1 MAAETLPPIVM
12 WHYRG
17 NPKELS
23 SPVLKGWQGIV
34 SQAIESTVTAAAYAA
49 NLYVQSDRNLTGYLV
64 DTTVPHPEYWTAYT
78 CPEETAT
85 KTDSLI
91 RLVYGAWLGIYGD
104 HKLID
109 TTTKQIKR
117 VHNEMALE
125 NPTLADLAAVFGRLV
140 VPDLV
145 NRILP
150 GTPWKPSREAMTV
163 PAFPKMPDEAT
174 AALWRAARLPGVNET

>member
-91 RLVYGAWLGIYGD
+91 RPEHLGN
-104 HKLID
+104 
-109 TTTKQIKR
+109 Q
-117 VHNEMALE
+117 V
-125 NPTLADLAAVFGRLV
+125 VRL
-140 VPDLV
+140 
-145 NRILP
+145 
-150 GTPWKPSREAMTV
+150 
-163 PAFPKMPDEAT
+163 
-174 AALWRAARLPGVNET
+174 